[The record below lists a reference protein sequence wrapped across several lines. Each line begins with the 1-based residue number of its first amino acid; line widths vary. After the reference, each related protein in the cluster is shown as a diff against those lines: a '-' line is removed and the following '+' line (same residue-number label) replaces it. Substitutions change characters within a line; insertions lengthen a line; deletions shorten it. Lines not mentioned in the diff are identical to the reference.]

1 MEDNKLKQIE
11 VLTAKLLVAT
21 KEIAFQNEEKDKRAA
36 ELRIANKELAY
47 QNEEKEKRASEL
59 RIANKE
65 LLYQNEEKEKRAE
78 ELMVLKDSLFNEKQ
92 LLEKTLISIGDGVI
106 STDINN
112 NVLFLNNIAQSVTG
126 WTQKEAV
133 GKPIYEVFNIMN
145 EYTRNR
151 DEDIEKKVMVTGK
164 IHLLANHTILTSKHG
179 TEMLVEDSA
188 APIINEKGDTI
199 GVVIVFRDYTE
210 KWERLKKI
218 EHLSFYDEITGLY
231 NRRFYEEELK
241 RLDTKR
247 NLPLSIVMGDVNG
260 LKLINDSFGHEVGD
274 ELLKKVAAAISKAC
288 RIDDIAARLGGD
300 EFIIIL
306 PNSSPDDCAKV
317 VERIQEYLSKER
329 VQGLEISISFGY
341 ETKDDMNQD
350 INNVFK
356 NTENHMYRHKI
367 YESSSMRR
375 ETIDLIT
382 NTLFAKNGRELIH
395 SKNVSLLAENLAEN
409 MGFDKD
415 NINLMRLTGLMHDIG
430 KIGIPDSI
438 LNKDD
443 RLTAEEYDEI
453 MKHPEIGYRIL
464 SSVNEFS
471 ELSDFVLEHHEKWDG
486 TGYPQGLKGEAIKIE
501 ARMISICDAFDAMLT
516 LRTYR
521 EVLSREDAIA
531 EIKRCAGSQFD
542 PAIAEVFVKM
552 ITS

>member
-1 MEDNKLKQIE
+1 
-11 VLTAKLLVAT
+11 
-21 KEIAFQNEEKDKRAA
+21 
-36 ELRIANKELAY
+36 
-47 QNEEKEKRASEL
+47 
-59 RIANKE
+59 
-65 LLYQNEEKEKRAE
+65 
-78 ELMVLKDSLFNEKQ
+78 
-92 LLEKTLISIGDGVI
+92 
-106 STDINN
+106 
-112 NVLFLNNIAQSVTG
+112 
-126 WTQKEAV
+126 
-133 GKPIYEVFNIMN
+133 
-145 EYTRNR
+145 
-151 DEDIEKKVMVTGK
+151 
-164 IHLLANHTILTSKHG
+164 
-179 TEMLVEDSA
+179 
-188 APIINEKGDTI
+188 
-199 GVVIVFRDYTE
+199 
-210 KWERLKKI
+210 
-218 EHLSFYDEITGLY
+218 
-231 NRRFYEEELK
+231 
-241 RLDTKR
+241 
-247 NLPLSIVMGDVNG
+247 
-260 LKLINDSFGHEVGD
+260 
-274 ELLKKVAAAISKAC
+274 
-288 RIDDIAARLGGD
+288 
-300 EFIIIL
+300 
-306 PNSSPDDCAKV
+306 
-317 VERIQEYLSKER
+317 
-329 VQGLEISISFGY
+329 
-341 ETKDDMNQD
+341 
-350 INNVFK
+350 
-356 NTENHMYRHKI
+356 
-367 YESSSMRR
+367 MRR

-453 MKHPEIGYRIL
+453 MNHPEIGYRIL